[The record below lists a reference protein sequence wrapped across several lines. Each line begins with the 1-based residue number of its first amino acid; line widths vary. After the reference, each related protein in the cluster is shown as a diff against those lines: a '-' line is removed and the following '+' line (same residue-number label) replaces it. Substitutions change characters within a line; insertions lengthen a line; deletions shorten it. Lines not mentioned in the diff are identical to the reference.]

1 MVRATAQILIG
12 VMLLFGVVTLAP
24 RFFYHLRQKNF
35 PRALSL
41 FVMCLLMLFFAVL
54 SFHYAYWVIRG

>member
-1 MVRATAQILIG
+1 MVRATAQILVG
-12 VMLLFGVVTLAP
+12 LMLLFGVVTLAP
-24 RFFYHLRQKNF
+24 RCFFHAREKNI

-41 FVMCLLMLFFAVL
+41 LAICLVMLFFAIL

>member
-12 VMLLFGVVTLAP
+12 LMLLFGVITLAP
-24 RFFYHLRQKNF
+24 RFFFHVRTKNI
-35 PRALSL
+35 PRALYL
-41 FVMCLLMLFFAVL
+41 FVMCLIMLFFAVL